1 MFPWALR
8 HLSGPHQKIFQY
20 HEAVRGF
27 IRHEIIRHK
36 LRTAEAPK
44 DFINC
49 YLSQITK
56 VSLGHSFLSH
66 EPLCMFASF
75 CKLLGTL
82 KPGLRKGLSGPEL
95 DGSLQMVG

>member
-1 MFPWALR
+1 MFPWVLR

-20 HEAVRGF
+20 HEAVRGI

-49 YLSQITK
+49 YLSHITK
-56 VSLGHSFLSH
+56 VSLRHSFLSH
-66 EPLCMFASF
+66 EPLHMLASF
-75 CKLLGTL
+75 CKLE
-82 KPGLRKGLSGPEL
+82 LRKGLSRLEL
-95 DGSLQMVG
+95 DGSLQMVGWKRV